1 MFFADRMLGKLA
13 KKLRLL
19 GFDTIYLSDVDEREI
34 LILCKQTGRIL
45 ITRDRSLHSAASKRS
60 LRTVLIK
67 SDNWRDQLSELL
79 LYYDLNQGAKM
90 SRCSLCNAV
99 LEPVDLER
107 VKDRVPLYVQQ
118 TQNEFY
124 SCPVCGR
131 VYWAGSHVEHL
142 LEEFRRLM
150 L

>member
-19 GFDTIYLSDVDEREI
+19 GFDTIYLSDIDEQEI

-45 ITRDRSLHSAASKRS
+45 ITRDRSLHLAALKNRVKS
-60 LRTVLIK
+60 VLIK
-67 SDNWRDQLSELL
+67 SDDWRDQLSELL
-79 LYYDLNQGAKM
+79 SYCDLRHGAKM
-90 SRCSLCNAV
+90 SRCSLCNVV
-99 LEPVDLER
+99 LVPVSLEQVR
-107 VKDRVPLYVQQ
+107 DRVPLYVQQ

-131 VYWAGSHVEHL
+131 VYWAGSHVDHL
-142 LEEFRRLM
+142 LEEFRRLK